1 MTYFHYDLFPKKSL
15 RSVVFDQS
23 TIEILKFIF
32 FLTPLLFLPSHTVY
46 IRLFTVS
53 TRGVEATWNK
63 GNTGRIS
70 ASKIVP
76 SSDIQNTPRNSFS
89 RKSVRAMP
97 PFIDAGSISSNPPP
111 GTAKWISRLSVS
123 FVSYVLYS
131 WFFFIFLLFLIDN
144 NIQY

>member
-1 MTYFHYDLFPKKSL
+1 MTYFQQDIIFPKKSF
-15 RSVVFDQS
+15 RSIASIQL
-23 TIEILKFIF
+23 TIETHCL
-32 FLTPLLFLPSHTVY
+32 LNPPLCHFYYRSLYTF
-46 IRLFTVS
+46 RLFTVS

-97 PFIDAGSISSNPPP
+97 PFTDAGSISSNPPP

-123 FVSYVLYS
+123 FLSYVLYS
-131 WFFFIFLLFLIDN
+131 WFFFIFLFLSLN
-144 NIQY
+144 LQ

>member
-15 RSVVFDQS
+15 RSVVFYQS
-23 TIEILKFIF
+23 TIEIH
-32 FLTPLLFLPSHTVY
+32 FLLNPPLCYLPSHTVY

-53 TRGVEATWNK
+53 TQGVEATWNK